1 MDFKKG
7 DIILDYYEVLDII
20 GEGNFGKVYKVKA
33 LRGRYKGKIFALKV
47 ANNPYALEYMW
58 KEAQALILFRH
69 PNIVSLQSYL
79 YRKDKN
85 ELYLIY
91 EYMDFGTL
99 KDYVEQ
105 RGTLSEEEAL
115 RVLSHIVNALDYLH
129 SRGYIHS
136 DLKPENVFGKKVFNT
151 IVWKLGDFG
160 LIRIRGEAS
169 ILDVKGTV
177 GFIAPEVF
185 RGEIH
190 RSSDIFS
197 LGCVLYYM
205 LTGKTPFEGENIMER
220 KKKNREG
227 IVEIPENLSDKMK
240 KLLSRMLEKDYRNRF
255 RTAGELKEYLIK
267 ERLI

>member
-7 DIILDYYEVLDII
+7 DIILDYYEVLDVI
-20 GEGNFGKVYKVKA
+20 GEGNFGKVYKVRA
-33 LRGRYKGKIFALKV
+33 LRGKYKRKIFALKV
-47 ANNPYALEYMW
+47 ASNPYALGYMR

-105 RGTLSEEEAL
+105 KGKLSEEEAL
-115 RVLSHIVNALDYLH
+115 RVLSHVVNALEYLH

-136 DLKPENVFGKKVFNT
+136 DLKPENIFGKKILNT

-169 ILDVKGTV
+169 ILDVKGTI

-205 LTGKTPFEGENIMER
+205 LTGKTPFEGKTMLER

-227 IVEIPENLSDKMK
+227 VVEIPDNLSDKMK
-240 KLLSRMLEKDYRNRF
+240 KLLSKMLEKDYTKRF
-255 RTAGELKEYLIK
+255 RTAKELKEYLIK

>member
-1 MDFKKG
+1 MEFKRG
-7 DIILDYYEVLDII
+7 DVILDYYEVLEEI

-47 ANNPYALEYMW
+47 ANNPYAIEYMW

-79 YRKDKN
+79 YRKDKK

-91 EYMDFGTL
+91 EYMDFGNL
-99 KDYVEQ
+99 KDYIDQKGV
-105 RGTLSEEEAL
+105 LSEEEAL
-115 RVLSHIVNALDYLH
+115 RVLGHIVNALEYLH

-136 DLKPENVFGKKVFNT
+136 DIKPENVFGKRVLNT
-151 IVWKLGDFG
+151 ILWKLGDFS
-160 LIRIRGEAS
+160 LIRIRGEVS
-169 ILDVKGTV
+169 ILDIKGTI

-190 RSSDIFS
+190 RSSDIYS

-205 LTGKTPFEGENIMER
+205 LTGKTPFEGENIQER

-227 IVEIPENLSDKMK
+227 IVDIPENLSDRMK
-240 KLLSRMLEKDYRNRF
+240 RLLSNMLNRDYEKRF
-255 RTAGELKEYLIK
+255 RTAMELKDYLLK